1 MTGRVIILR
10 GDARSLPLPDES
22 VDLIVTS
29 PPYFS
34 LRSYS
39 DGGEHYDGQIGS
51 ESTPAEFIATLTG
64 CTAEWARVLKPSGS
78 MFINLG
84 DTYSSW
90 QGVRKSHGRDLSG
103 QRKPRGEGGSDIVG
117 APDAW
122 GIPAKSLIGIPWRYA
137 LSCVDELG
145 LILRRDIIWS
155 KQNGIPE
162 SVTDRARTAH
172 EYLFH
177 LVKQPSY
184 YSAVDEIREAH
195 KPESHTRF
203 APGQKPGGLSRRS
216 AYGGQPA
223 HTFAVDKSLHPLG
236 RLPGSVWT
244 DLWEFPIQPLIG
256 PQCRVVID
264 GRTVKWFGTWEE
276 GETYMRTIAAVPY
289 PMLFRR
295 RPSLRPE
302 EAHYAAFPMELP
314 RRAIAGWSPPAIC
327 LECGQGRKP
336 VRAVSHTFAS
346 GFDTRIVPM
355 SRDRVHGH
363 DGRGGQKI
371 RQTYQITGYAC
382 DCTPYTD
389 HPERRRGDN
398 NRYSRDG
405 SRTRSTIDGGAK
417 EHAER
422 VATHPGPVR
431 EYHLEGWQ
439 PPPTRP
445 AVVLD
450 PFGGT
455 GCAAMVAASMG
466 RTGISNDYSHSY
478 SRFARWRTRDPGE
491 RAKAM
496 GVKKPPPPDIRQ
508 EALFDMEDL

>member
-1 MTGRVIILR
+1 MTGKVIVIR
-10 GDARSLPLPDES
+10 GDARKLPLPDES

-51 ESTPAEFIATLTG
+51 EPTPAEFIKTLTD

-78 MFINLG
+78 MFVNLG
-84 DTYSSW
+84 DTYSNYFGPNWKHDRNPGGGERKKRGYRDDLPVSAPATW
-90 QGVRKSHGRDLSG
+90 GV
-103 QRKPRGEGGSDIVG
+103 
-117 APDAW
+117 
-122 GIPAKSLIGIPWRYA
+122 PAKSLIGVPWRYA
-137 LSCVDELG
+137 LSCIDNLG
-145 LILRRDIIWS
+145 LILRRDIIWD
-155 KQNGIPE
+155 KPNGIPE
-162 SVTDRARTAH
+162 SVSDRARTSH

-177 LVKQPSY
+177 FVKQQQY

-195 KPESHTRF
+195 QPGSYARF
-203 APGQKPGGLSRRS
+203 APGQKPAGRSRRS

-223 HTFAVDKSLHPLG
+223 HTMDVDKSLHPLG
-236 RLPGSVWT
+236 RLPGSVWK

-256 PQCRVVID
+256 PQCRLVLN
-264 GRTVKWFGTWEE
+264 GRTMKWFRTWEE
-276 GETYMRTIAAVPY
+276 GESYMRTIAAP
-289 PMLFRR
+289 LLWQR

-314 RRAIAGWSPPAIC
+314 RRAIAGWSPAGIC
-327 LECGQGRKP
+327 TACGQGRKP
-336 VRAVSHTFAS
+336 VRDVPYVHAS
-346 GFDTRIVPM
+346 GFDTRVVPM
-355 SRDRVHGH
+355 SKDRVHGH

-371 RQTYQITGYAC
+371 RQVYTITGYTC

-398 NRYSRDG
+398 NPHSRDG

-422 VATHPGPVR
+422 IANYPGPVR
-431 EYHLEGWQ
+431 EYAMDGWQ
-439 PPPTRP
+439 PAPTTP
-445 AVVLD
+445 GVVLD

-455 GCAAMVAASMG
+455 GCAAMVAASLG
-466 RTGISNDYSHSY
+466 RIGISVDYSHSY

-496 GVKKPPPPDIRQ
+496 GVPKPPPPPDIRQ